1 MSAQPP
7 NYNPEL
13 YTPET
18 LRYVQGDSKRP
29 QSVLEYNPQ
38 HEVPEVGTSDS
49 PVEVGARAE
58 YLNRA
63 PSPVSTIATKT
74 QDGSSP
80 APLFPEPSNANN
92 YPFSQK
98 FTSQMAGDDSQDAL
112 VAKGVNPAKSSRYQ
126 DLEYADPHSQDAAGA
141 TKRSGPLGKFFSD
154 GRYPL
159 QQRIENKKRGIG
171 IQSRPYVVWAMTI
184 AMIGVFI
191 YELVL
196 NGREQGSPI
205 SLKPF
210 INPMLGPSGSA
221 LINLGSRF
229 PPCMKNVADVPIS
242 TPIACMNNTENPIS
256 QVCTVGDLC
265 GFGGIPS
272 GQEPNQWFR
281 FILPIF
287 LHAGIIHL
295 LLNMFAQLSLSAQIE
310 REMGSGG
317 FLLVYSAA
325 GIFGNVLGGNF
336 SLVGVPSVGASGA
349 IFGTLAVTWVDL
361 VAHWKYHYRPVRK
374 LVFMIIE
381 LIIGIA
387 IGFIP
392 YVDNFAHIGGFL
404 MGLLV
409 GTVFY
414 PVISESK
421 RHKTIMWIFRLA
433 AIPLAIVLFVLL
445 IRNFYT
451 ADPYAACSGCRYL
464 SCIPTAANNRC
475 KGTGLTTTSVNN

>member
-7 NYNPEL
+7 SYNPEL

-18 LRYVQGDSKRP
+18 LRHVQGDSKRP

-38 HEVPEVGTSDS
+38 HEMPEVGTSYS
-49 PVEVGARAE
+49 PVEVGARST
-58 YLNRA
+58 LNRA
-63 PSPVSTIATKT
+63 SSPVSTIGTKA
-74 QDGSSP
+74 QDGSNGTP
-80 APLFPEPSNANN
+80 HFPEPNLNN
-92 YPFSQK
+92 NSYPFSQK
-98 FTSQMAGDDSQDAL
+98 FTSQIAGEDSQDVL
-112 VAKGVNPAKSSRYQ
+112 VAKGVNPARSSRYQ
-126 DLEYADPHSQDAAGA
+126 DLEYADGNAQNAAGDS
-141 TKRSGPLGKFFSD
+141 KRSGPLGKFFKN

-159 QQRIENKKRGIG
+159 EQRIENKKRGIG
-171 IQSRPYVVWAMTI
+171 IQSRPWVVYILTV

-205 SLKPF
+205 SIKPF

-229 PPCMKNVADVPIS
+229 PPCMKNVAEVPIS
-242 TPIACMNNTENPIS
+242 TSIACMNNTENPIT

-265 GFGGIPS
+265 GFGGKRVALPSFTQAHFPTSGIPS
-272 GQEPNQWFR
+272 GEEPNQWFR

-317 FLLVYSAA
+317 FLLVYAAA

-336 SLVGVPSVGASGA
+336 SLVGVPSVAA
-349 IFGTLAVTWVDL
+349 IDVM
-361 VAHWKYHYRPVRK
+361 HRPVRK
-374 LVFMIIE
+374 LVFMTIE

-392 YVDNFAHIGGFL
+392 YVDNFAHIGGFV

-414 PVISESK
+414 PVISETK
-421 RHKTIMWIFRLA
+421 RHKLIMWIFRII

-445 IRNFYT
+445 TRNFYT
-451 ADPYAACSGCRYL
+451 SDPYAACSGCRYL

-475 KGTGLTTTSVNN
+475 KGTGLTTTTTVT